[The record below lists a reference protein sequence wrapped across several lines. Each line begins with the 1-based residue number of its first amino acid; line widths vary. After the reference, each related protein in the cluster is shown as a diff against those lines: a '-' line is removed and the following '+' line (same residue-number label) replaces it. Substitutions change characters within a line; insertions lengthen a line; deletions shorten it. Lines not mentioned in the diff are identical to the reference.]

1 VLLVACLSALI
12 SVFSPFWGLIFIF
25 VSGAKYQ
32 SNNLVQKFY
41 SIFLLAVVIFFLGRI
56 VDVISFFDILIG
68 VALSSYLFFR
78 ILTRRFNYLQAL
90 LSVYLLNVTYGI
102 IRHLLFSKR
111 FLENISVVTEEYMKL
126 LNQSMTESPERLT
139 FLSELIETMKYI
151 ITNFYPGI
159 WVFSFVLAVYIG
171 SLLISAKMRESWS
184 HKLVRLPFEL
194 VYLLIASLGIF
205 LSGKFRI
212 AGING
217 LVMLLPLFLIQGF
230 SILDYYWGDYLKK
243 VKVLLVL
250 LIIALVFN
258 PYLIIIIAVLGLT
271 DIWFDFRKLSI
282 REEIDESN
290 LD

>member
-1 VLLVACLSALI
+1 VIVVL
-12 SVFSPFWGLIFIF
+12 
-25 VSGAKYQ
+25 
-32 SNNLVQKFY
+32 
-41 SIFLLAVVIFFLGRI
+41 FFGRI
-56 VDVISFFDILIG
+56 IDIVSLFDILIG
-68 VALSSYLFFR
+68 VAVSSYLFFR
-78 ILTRRFNYLQAL
+78 ILFRRFNYLQAL
-90 LSVYLLNVTYGI
+90 LSVYAVNVIYSI
-102 IRHLLFSKR
+102 IRHLLFAKR

-126 LNQSMTESPERLT
+126 LTQSMTESPERLT
-139 FLSELIETMKYI
+139 FFGELIETMKYI

-159 WVFSFVLAVYIG
+159 WVFSSVLAVYIG

-184 HKLVRLPFEL
+184 HKKARLPFEL

-212 AGING
+212 AGVNG

-230 SILDYYWGDYLKK
+230 SILDYYWGNYLKK
-243 VKVLLVL
+243 VKVFLVL

-271 DIWFDFRKLSI
+271 DIWFDFRKISI

>member
-1 VLLVACLSALI
+1 MI

-25 VSGAKYQ
+25 VSGVKYQ
-32 SNNLVQKFY
+32 KKTLVQKFY
-41 SIFLLAVVIFFLGRI
+41 GIFLLAVVALFMGRI
-56 VDVISFFDILIG
+56 IDIISLFDILIG
-68 VALSSYLFFR
+68 VALSSYLYFR
-78 ILTRRFNYLQAL
+78 ILSKRFSYLQAL
-90 LSVYLLNVTYGI
+90 LSVYVVNVIYGM
-102 IRHLLFSKR
+102 IRHILFSKR
-111 FLENISVVTEEYMKL
+111 FLENISVVTEEYMEL
-126 LNQSMTESPERLT
+126 LAQSMTESPERLT
-139 FLSELIETMKYI
+139 FLGELIETMKYI

-159 WVFSFVLAVYIG
+159 WVFSSVLAVYIA

-184 HKLVRLPFEL
+184 HKKVRLPFEL

-217 LVMLLPLFLIQGF
+217 LVMLLPLFIIQGF

-250 LIIALVFN
+250 LIIAMVFN

-271 DIWFDFRKLSI
+271 DIWFDFRKISI